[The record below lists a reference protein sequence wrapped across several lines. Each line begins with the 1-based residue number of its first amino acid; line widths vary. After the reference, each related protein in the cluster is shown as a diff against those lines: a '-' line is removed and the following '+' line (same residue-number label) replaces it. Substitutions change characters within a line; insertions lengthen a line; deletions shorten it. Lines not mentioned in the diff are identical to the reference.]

1 MSSEAIQSKLDV
13 LLGCTVQELSGEN
26 LNACHFGERL
36 FYQFHKGVHLRFQ
49 EDQYLFFNGSIIE
62 SESGLDHFFLQV
74 KEVEALEAPHMLSRL
89 FYRSSLTMANNRLFI
104 VEGYE
109 LHGLALENG
118 TVQPFALIL
127 KDALGQQLNIR
138 FEFPAD
144 GLHVSFG
151 QEEWE
156 TFFREDPFGRKLK
169 CMYSI

>member
-1 MSSEAIQSKLDV
+1 MKTYMSSEAIQSKLDV

-74 KEVEALEAPHMLSRL
+74 KEVEALEAPHMLNRL
-89 FYRSSLTMANNRLFI
+89 FYRPSLT

-118 TVQPFALIL
+118 TVQPFAIIL

-151 QEEWE
+151 QEAWE
-156 TFFREDPFGRKLK
+156 AFCREAPFGRKLK
-169 CMYSI
+169 CMYST

>member
-1 MSSEAIQSKLDV
+1 MEMSISFGSIKELLNKVLD
-13 LLGCTVQELSGEN
+13 CTVQELSGEN
-26 LNACHFGERL
+26 LNAYHFGGRL
-36 FYQFHKGVHLRFQ
+36 FYQFHKGVYLRFQ

-74 KEVEALEAPHMLSRL
+74 KEVEALEAPHMLNRL
-89 FYRSSLTMANNRLFI
+89 FYRPSLT

-118 TVQPFALIL
+118 TVQPFAIIL

-151 QEEWE
+151 QEAWE
-156 TFFREDPFGRKLK
+156 AFCREAPFGRKLK
-169 CMYSI
+169 CMYST